1 MKTAT
6 LRCTVNRTNSTC
18 SDQCASRHAAA
29 SYGHIDILDYLI
41 SKGGD
46 VNVTDDDG
54 DTPLYTVENVETARY
69 LVERGAVVD
78 RRNLEGVSPIEY
90 LSDDFEEVAAYLQT
104 KSSLPP
110 PSSQPSS
117 TNPSQHAQD
126 AASEQLTSE
135 LMASVHEIMQRG
147 EQDGCDVDSQLAQ
160 AVTRAVLGGVEAGY
174 QLADGTTDSE
184 RQRNQAPTAEDTSS
198 TKRPRI
204 D

>member
-1 MKTAT
+1 MSPKQ
-6 LRCTVNRTNSTC
+6 RKKP
-18 SDQCASRHAAA
+18 SRQKKQT
-29 SYGHIDILDYLI
+29 SE
-41 SKGGD
+41 SP
-46 VNVTDDDG
+46 VT
-54 DTPLYTVENVETARY
+54 
-69 LVERGAVVD
+69 
-78 RRNLEGVSPIEY
+78 SPIFTTNYREIHQTEVEALRSIY
-90 LSDDFEEVAAYLQT
+90 GDDFEEVAAYLQT